1 MRPINLCRL
10 KVGDKVVLL
19 PWCYLDGTPTVI
31 GSRDWH
37 TQVRVESV
45 YKDVYRDSVE
55 AYIMY
60 NEWYRWPARCT
71 RKVEE

>member
-19 PWCYLDGTPTVI
+19 PWCWPDGTPTVI

-45 YKDVYRDSVE
+45 YKDE
-55 AYIMY
+55 
-60 NEWYRWPARCT
+60 T
-71 RKVEE
+71 T